1 MGYLYLFCVAL
12 MFSFGGTC
20 VKLISPYFG
29 PGYITFFRFAVG
41 VLCLLLLKLALRQH
55 FRKDFGRTLRMF
67 GGWILFGAVTK
78 WLAYLAENYALSHGP
93 SYGNIVT
100 QPAQTIFLTLASVFL
115 FKEKLS
121 PRKVLCIL
129 LCMSGVLCISWNGR
143 SLSAFFQEN
152 ILLTVLFLLSGMC
165 AGCHV
170 LSQKMIADR
179 MDIIDSNLSIFA
191 VSAVLAAL
199 PLIPSVTGGDLA
211 GLRPNLAC
219 LLAILAFGAI
229 TGLGFYLNAKAIPLV
244 PFYMIPIIQST
255 MAILAIIWGVLFFH
269 EKITLYIVGGTAMF
283 LVGLVGLQMRD
294 VRIRSLVLWK
304 NGQN

>member
-55 FRKDFGRTLRMF
+55 FRRDMGAALKML
-67 GGWILFGAVTK
+67 GGWILFGAGSK
-78 WLAYLAENYALSHGP
+78 WLAYLTENYALSHGP

-115 FKEKLS
+115 FREKL
-121 PRKVLCIL
+121 PFRKVLCIV

-143 SLSAFFQEN
+143 SLEVFFQEN
-152 ILLTVLFLLSGMC
+152 VLLTGLFVLSGMC

-199 PLIPSVTGGDLA
+199 PLAPSVAGGALA
-211 GLRPNLAC
+211 GLRPDLPC
-219 LLAILAFGAI
+219 ILAILAFGSI
-229 TGLGFYLNAKAIPLV
+229 TGIGFYLNAKAIPLV
-244 PFYMIPIIQST
+244 PFYMVPIIQST
-255 MAILAIIWGVLFFH
+255 MAIFAILWGVLFFH
-269 EKITLYIVGGTAMF
+269 EKITLYIIGGTAMF
-283 LVGLVGLQMRD
+283 MAGLVGLQMKPARH
-294 VRIRSLVLWK
+294 
-304 NGQN
+304 